1 MVETAAGTADS
12 TERRIDVKRRLVVVW
27 ALIAL
32 PFVGTAAM
40 GGPGGHLG
48 GSGAAVGTLLPH
60 VLFHP
65 IYIIFAIG
73 AILVLLSLR
82 STTDS
87 QVVRRVALALVVAQ
101 AVVVAG
107 MFGEEIAVLQN
118 GGLSAGQ
125 EIFEAPLGY
134 TSGHFYFA
142 TFLTFP
148 GLFGSLIL
156 LIALTVFA
164 LLAMRA
170 DRRLAASPRI

>member
-1 MVETAAGTADS
+1 M
-12 TERRIDVKRRLVVVW
+12 KRRLVVVW

-32 PFVGTAAM
+32 PFAGTAAM

-48 GSGAAVGTLLPH
+48 GGGSAVGTLLPH
-60 VLFHP
+60 ALFHP
-65 IYIIFAIG
+65 IYIAFAGG

-82 STTDS
+82 SVTDS
-87 QVVRRVALALVVAQ
+87 RAVRRAAIALLIAQ
-101 AVVVAG
+101 AAVIVG
-107 MFGEEIAVLQN
+107 MAGEEIAVLQN

-148 GLFGSLIL
+148 GLFASLIL
-156 LIALTVFA
+156 LIALTIFA
-164 LLAMRA
+164 VLAMRA
-170 DRRLAASPRI
+170 DQHLAPSR